1 MYSGP
6 YAVTVWSAGLDS
18 LCNCTSNSLG
28 QLDHSAKQ
36 TFQNMA
42 SRFFFEWITLGSY
55 LSRAPAS
62 SRLLFL
68 LHFTHRYNP
77 PVCNQRIIL
86 TNFPSIESLRTYVF
100 NITSKFKNDAQQR

>member
-1 MYSGP
+1 MRISDLSSD
-6 YAVTVWSAGLDS
+6 VCSSDLTVLSAGLDS

-62 SRLLFL
+62 ARLLFL
-68 LHFTHRYNP
+68 LHCTHRYNP
-77 PVCNQRIIL
+77 PVCNPRQIGRA
-86 TNFPSIESLRTYVF
+86 SCRERVCKYV
-100 NITSKFKNDAQQR
+100 